1 LASQDVAAQRRQ
13 GNDYAALIGDLARL
27 IASVAPEEDFLSTES
42 LLARAAALRDGFA
55 ADYAR
60 IAEAGE
66 DLTGADFAAYGA
78 DTTAFFDKWEA
89 EGGGPA
95 LTATVAFAIDH
106 FGLSIADGIVR
117 AAMMAAILAE
127 YPNDLPYHGNEHYRK
142 VLFHAI
148 RLMATNNDIAP
159 KTGGVRLSDAE
170 IAKML
175 AACCIHDLGH
185 KGGDNLRD
193 GVYTPGYM
201 EQRSFNIARPYLAA
215 AGAPEEDL
223 RDIETIVFCTDITF
237 FAGENS
243 PCLRLKKIFK
253 HYFWGD
259 KGDDIAALMLGKLRR
274 YEGNKPLVLMAMI
287 LHEAD
292 IASSAG
298 LSYDQTIR
306 ETLSIMGERGVTTAG
321 PRTVL
326 AFLREQLG
334 ETLFTDAG
342 KQIFGRVMQ
351 DVIARAEADIAAGR
365 ELFAAP
371 DNKA

>member
-1 LASQDVAAQRRQ
+1 LASQDVAAKRRQ
-13 GNDYAALIGDLARL
+13 GNDYAALIDDLARI
-27 IASVAPEEDFLSTES
+27 IASVTPEEDFLAADV
-42 LLARAAALRDGFA
+42 LLDRAAALGKGFQK
-55 ADYAR
+55 DYAR
-60 IAEAGE
+60 AGE
-66 DLTGADFAAYGA
+66 MADDLTGKDFSDYGPV
-78 DTTAFFDKWEA
+78 TTGFFDKWEA

-95 LTATVAFAIDH
+95 LTALVAVAIDY
-106 FGLSIADGIVR
+106 FNLDLANPLVR
-117 AAMMAAILAE
+117 SAMMAAILAE

-142 VLFHAI
+142 VLCHSI
-148 RLMATNNDIAP
+148 RLMATNNEIAG
-159 KTGGVRLSDAE
+159 KTDGVRLSDDD

-175 AACCIHDLGH
+175 AAGCIHDLGH

-201 EQRSFNIARPYLAA
+201 EQRSYNIARPYFEALQ
-215 AGAPEEDL
+215 APGDDM

-243 PCLRLKKIFK
+243 PCLRLKKIYK
-253 HYFWGD
+253 HVFWH
-259 KGDDIAALMLGKLRR
+259 DDSDDVAKLMLGKLRR
-274 YEGNKPLVLMAMI
+274 YEDNPRLVLMAMI

-342 KQIFGRVMQ
+342 KQIFGGVMQ
-351 DVIARAEADIAAGR
+351 DVIAKAEADIVAGR
-365 ELFAAP
+365 ETF
-371 DNKA
+371 KAS

>member
-1 LASQDVAAQRRQ
+1 LASNDVAAKRRQ
-13 GNDYAALIGDLARL
+13 GNDYAALIGDLARI
-27 IASVAPEEDFLSTES
+27 IATVAPEEDF
-42 LLARAAALRDGFA
+42 FA
-55 ADYAR
+55 ADVLEARAGELARNFTKDYAR
-60 IAEAGE
+60 ANEAAE
-66 DLTGADFAAYGA
+66 DLTGKDFSDYGPV
-78 DTTAFFDKWEA
+78 TTRFFDKWEA

-95 LTATVAFAIDH
+95 LTALVAVAVDYFDLDLGAP
-106 FGLSIADGIVR
+106 LVR
-117 AAMMAAILAE
+117 MAMMASILAE
-127 YPNDLPYHGNEHYRK
+127 YPNELPYHGNEHYRK
-142 VLFHAI
+142 VLCHSI
-148 RLMATNNDIAP
+148 RLIATNNEIAA
-159 KTGGVRLSDAE
+159 KTGGLRLSNGD

-175 AACCIHDLGH
+175 TASCIHDLGH

-201 EQRSFNIARPYLAA
+201 EQRSYNIARPYFEAIN
-215 AGAPEEDL
+215 APADDM

-243 PCLRLKKIFK
+243 PCLRLKKIYK
-253 HYFWGD
+253 HVFWH
-259 KGDDIAALMLGKLRR
+259 DDTDDVAKLMLGKLRR
-274 YEGNKPLVLMAMI
+274 YEDNPGLVLMAMI

-342 KQIFGRVMQ
+342 KQIFGKVMQ
-351 DVIARAEADIAAGR
+351 EVISRAEADIAAGK
-365 ELFAAP
+365 ELF
-371 DNKA
+371 